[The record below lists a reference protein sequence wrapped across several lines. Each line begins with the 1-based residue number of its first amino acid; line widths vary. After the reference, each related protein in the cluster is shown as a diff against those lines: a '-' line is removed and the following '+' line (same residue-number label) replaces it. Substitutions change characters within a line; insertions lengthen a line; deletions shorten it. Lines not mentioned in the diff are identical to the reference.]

1 MGYIILTIIFYI
13 VIILI
18 IKKAMEKLKKLQ

>member
-18 IKKAMEKLKKLQ
+18 IKKAMGKLEKLQ